1 MKLSSCVRGQLLLAS
16 PQYDYV
22 YLELEVFHQTGLVGV
37 VGYHVSLTPV
47 SSLKVSSSSLGRIIC
62 FAAAECCPVSGEIF
76 LGRFTVLE
84 MLRLVVGVA

>member
-37 VGYHVSLTPV
+37 VGYHVSLTERFTALL
-47 SSLKVSSSSLGRIIC
+47 STLKVRSSN
-62 FAAAECCPVSGEIF
+62 
-76 LGRFTVLE
+76 
-84 MLRLVVGVA
+84 LR